1 MNHNDFSYAT
11 SAKTMY
17 SALSILSE
25 NGGSMH
31 VKDLMNKVQEAVE
44 FTDWEKLIIDDK
56 GTIRWRTC
64 MQYTSVDYVK
74 AGYIIKEKGIWTVTP
89 QGVESLKLGIEGS
102 RDKAHELY
110 LDWKARKRKLKQ

>member
-1 MNHNDFSYAT
+1 MNHNEFSYMT

-17 SALSILSE
+17 SAMSILSE
-25 NGGSMH
+25 YGGSMH
-31 VKDLMNKVQEAVE
+31 VKDLMNMVEETVE

-56 GTIRWRTC
+56 GTVRWRTC
-64 MQYTSVDYVK
+64 MSFTSVDYVK
-74 AGYIIKEKGIWTVTP
+74 AGFIIKNKGIWTVTP

-110 LDWKARKRKLKQ
+110 LDWKARKRKLKR